1 MALTNP
7 TAQKSGNVTWL
18 LEFSKGGRRRTGLD
32 AASFGNINQVG
43 RKCRYLKTL
52 PELHYSAGAR
62 SQRSMAVSP
71 DANTSVSSLV
81 NLSRS
86 R

>member
-18 LEFSKGGRRRTGLD
+18 LEFSKAEGGAR
-32 AASFGNINQVG
+32 AWIQ
-43 RKCRYLKTL
+43 L
-52 PELHYSAGAR
+52 PLELSIRSAENAGVQGLHYSAGAR
-62 SQRSMAVSP
+62 SQRNMAVSP

-81 NLSRS
+81 NL
-86 R
+86 